1 MKFLDFLKT
10 NYCEGIYPGCSHWSR
25 TKVRGSKTI
34 RYRPSLSLSTQQIQ
48 ALLTLFSKFFSSFP
62 QGTCLLPVSSSYLS
76 LHETYHPLC
85 TPFPKSVILK
95 MHTVHEELIMTNRNI
110 TLIAAL
116 FQEAC
121 IQAPIG
127 NAFQHYMSKPKAP
140 IIKMSYVMFI
150 RNYFW
155 YSIWFDFLCLP
166 ICLNSAGLQAKLQ
179 GQVSRGSQQF
189 TSMFADS
196 AF

>member
-1 MKFLDFLKT
+1 MNNKSTPAGIPCRANQFPCT
-10 NYCEGIYPGCSHWSR
+10 NCCWQCWKMRHYGILCQPHALHASTWQSQKQ
-25 TKVRGSKTI
+25 TAIWPTI
-34 RYRPSLSLSTQQIQ
+34 AFFRLLSTQQIQ

-85 TPFPKSVILK
+85 TLFPKSVILK

-140 IIKMSYVMFI
+140 TIKMS
-150 RNYFW
+150 
-155 YSIWFDFLCLP
+155 
-166 ICLNSAGLQAKLQ
+166 
-179 GQVSRGSQQF
+179 
-189 TSMFADS
+189 
-196 AF
+196 

>member
-1 MKFLDFLKT
+1 
-10 NYCEGIYPGCSHWSR
+10 
-25 TKVRGSKTI
+25 
-34 RYRPSLSLSTQQIQ
+34 
-48 ALLTLFSKFFSSFP
+48 
-62 QGTCLLPVSSSYLS
+62 
-76 LHETYHPLC
+76 
-85 TPFPKSVILK
+85 

-179 GQVSRGSQQF
+179 GQVSRGSQQS
-189 TSMFADS
+189 TSMSVVIVFSPNKWNCRRQGRVRCHALTQRSHAAMLASMYYLDEGMSQAHLQAYPEATQCVQMAVGSRKS
-196 AF
+196 AIHNAYHILLHP

>member
-1 MKFLDFLKT
+1 MGTSGSYSKL
-10 NYCEGIYPGCSHWSR
+10 YPSISGYLSPLSGNSR
-25 TKVRGSKTI
+25 HYFPPNNFT
-34 RYRPSLSLSTQQIQ
+34 YY
-48 ALLTLFSKFFSSFP
+48 LTLFSKFFSSFP

-140 IIKMSYVMFI
+140 IIKMS
-150 RNYFW
+150 
-155 YSIWFDFLCLP
+155 
-166 ICLNSAGLQAKLQ
+166 
-179 GQVSRGSQQF
+179 
-189 TSMFADS
+189 
-196 AF
+196 